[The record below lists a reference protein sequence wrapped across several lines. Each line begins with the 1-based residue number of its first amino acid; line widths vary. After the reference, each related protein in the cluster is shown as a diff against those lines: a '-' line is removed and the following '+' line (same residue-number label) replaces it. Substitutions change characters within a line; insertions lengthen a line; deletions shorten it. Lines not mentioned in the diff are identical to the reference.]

1 MTHRIPRMKRRFNF
15 TCFKTFPRTFN
26 ILFTLILR
34 IWFFI
39 VIFLFKWINMNF
51 QFILLFFILLNL
63 ISVILFSYIWFTLE
77 KVSRRIFLEIKSWI
91 FVFQWRHFRRQILW
105 SWIISL
111 FIEFLFHVTCLQV
124 RFCCFWTFAWTQV
137 I

>member
-1 MTHRIPRMKRRFNF
+1 MTHLIPRMKRRFNF

-34 IWFFI
+34 IRFFI
-39 VIFLFKWINMNF
+39 VIFLFKWIYMNLYEF
-51 QFILLFFILLNL
+51 SVCFVIFILLDL

-91 FVFQWRHFRRQILW
+91 FVFQWRHLRRQILW
-105 SWIISL
+105 SWIMSL
-111 FIEFLFHVTCLQV
+111 FVILLFHVTCLQI
-124 RFCCFWTFAWTQV
+124 RFCCFWTFTWT
-137 I
+137 